1 MHYVLLTNLIS
12 KSYLPMCRVCDFK
25 NTKKFSNNFENAY
38 LDMKVVA
45 SNDMAFAFI
54 ERTDHSFCYVRL

>member
-1 MHYVLLTNLIS
+1 
-12 KSYLPMCRVCDFK
+12 MCRVCDFK